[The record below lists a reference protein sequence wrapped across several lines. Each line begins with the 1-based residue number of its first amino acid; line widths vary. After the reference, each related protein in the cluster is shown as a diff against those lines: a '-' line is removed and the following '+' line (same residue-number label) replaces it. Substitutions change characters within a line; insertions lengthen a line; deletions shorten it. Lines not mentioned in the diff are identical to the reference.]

1 MSAALSNRWATRG
14 FYTLYAAS
22 GTARVRL
29 SAQASLARTVR
40 SACSRTR
47 PLHSPTARFAAGR
60 RDQGG
65 PLFNRQNWPTFRPAL
80 TSRSPSLAERLAQ
93 FYREGERLRR
103 QLWIDLRS
111 RETFDESRDEGQ
123 TERHRS
129 VRAWNQAVTSCLYGD
144 EGSEFKQQWDAV
156 GSIPDPHPT
165 LALVEPTISFGE
177 LIRFMDDKLA
187 CLKEII
193 KALGVPSAGPGDGA

>member
-1 MSAALSNRWATRG
+1 MQPNPPAPLAYG
-14 FYTLYAAS
+14 
-22 GTARVRL
+22 
-29 SAQASLARTVR
+29 SLR
-40 SACSRTR
+40 
-47 PLHSPTARFAAGR
+47 
-60 RDQGG
+60 GG
-65 PLFNRQNWPTFRPAL
+65 PPRPRWTTFQPAEL
-80 TSRSPSLAERLAQ
+80 AHLSTGLDKQSPSLAERLAQ